1 MIFIITM
8 SIADMKTGKRAK
20 VKDFIGGWG
29 LMRKVMA
36 LGIDPGDEI
45 MVIVGMEEGGPFII
59 ENITKGTKIAMGRG
73 IARKIIV
80 EEIE

>member
-1 MIFIITM
+1 MT
-8 SIADMKTGKRAK
+8 IADMKTGKRAR
-20 VKDFIGGWG
+20 VKGFAGGWG
-29 LMRKVMA
+29 LRRKVMA

-45 MVIVGMEEGGPFII
+45 VVVVGMEERGPFMI

>member
-1 MIFIITM
+1 M
-8 SIADMKTGKRAK
+8 SIADIKIGKRAR
-20 VKDFIGGWG
+20 VKEFVGGWG

-36 LGIDPGDEI
+36 LGIDPGDE
-45 MVIVGMEEGGPFII
+45 VRVVVGMEGRGPFII